1 MDINNNVVK
10 HLSEGHFGHID
21 VSLLEAY
28 ITVDI
33 SPISVKTGHNQVSFI
48 QRYLLLGNITLC
60 RKSVL
65 YYREFFCFNRKVLSW
80 RFHCRAIY
88 LIGSFQVSMFLEELC
103 LLQSILELLVFH
115 HWISYSCSRHLD
127 DHKYIQDK
135 VTQCLR
141 P

>member
-48 QRYLLLGNITLC
+48 QR
-60 RKSVL
+60 
-65 YYREFFCFNRKVLSW
+65 
-80 RFHCRAIY
+80 
-88 LIGSFQVSMFLEELC
+88 
-103 LLQSILELLVFH
+103 
-115 HWISYSCSRHLD
+115 
-127 DHKYIQDK
+127 
-135 VTQCLR
+135 
-141 P
+141 